1 MLDEI
6 GCGGTGRSPSNEA
19 AEGSSTDTRPA
30 GGPDIEIIVI
40 GGGLAGSEAALQIA
54 RLGGRVRLYEM
65 RPVQNTP
72 AHRTDRLAEI
82 VCSNSFK
89 SDQPYNASW
98 LLKEE
103 LRRLGSI
110 LISIADSVRVPAG
123 AALAVDREQFAARV
137 TETISSEANI
147 RLIREEMA
155 EIPGNGI
162 VVIASGPLTSPALS
176 ASIRRFCG
184 SEHLYFYDAISPI
197 VDAETIDYSRVYRA
211 SRYGKA
217 SGDYLNC
224 AMNRDEYKAFYE
236 ALVAAESVAIH
247 QFEEA
252 CYFESCL
259 PIEEL
264 ARRGIDTLRFGPMRP
279 VGLNDPVTG
288 KAPYAVVQLRQEDL
302 MKSSY
307 NIVGFQ
313 NHLKFMEQK
322 RIFRMIPGLEN
333 AEFLRLG
340 QIHRNTYINA
350 PQTLLATMAA
360 RQDGRIFFA
369 GQLAG
374 TEGYIENVASGLV
387 AGINAVRTAR
397 GEEPIILPEETAI
410 GALCRYVSTPQKHFA
425 PMNINFGLLPEIQT
439 PARTSKAEKQ
449 RLLCSRALEL
459 CTPLSKSTS
468 TA

>member
-1 MLDEI
+1 MAHHV
-6 GCGGTGRSPSNEA
+6 T
-19 AEGSSTDTRPA
+19 
-30 GGPDIEIIVI
+30 VI
-40 GGGLAGSEAALQIA
+40 GGGLAGSEAAWQIA
-54 RLGGRVRLYEM
+54 RLGEKVRLYEM
-65 RPVQNTP
+65 RPVRNTP

-82 VCSNSFK
+82 VCSNSLK

-110 LISIADSVRVPAG
+110 LIQIADSVRVPAG
-123 AALAVDREQFAARV
+123 AALAVDRERFAAKV
-137 TETISSEANI
+137 TEAISNEPNI
-147 RLIREEMA
+147 LLVREEFP
-155 EIPGNGI
+155 EIPNDGI
-162 VVIASGPLTSPALS
+162 VIVASGPLTSPSLS
-176 ASIRRFCG
+176 ESIRKFCG

-197 VDAETIDYSRVYRA
+197 VDAETIDHSRVYRA

-217 SGDYLNC
+217 SDDYLNC
-224 AMNRDEYKAFYE
+224 PMDREQYGAFYD
-236 ALVAAESVAIH
+236 ALISVESVAIH
-247 QFEEA
+247 EFEQA

-264 ARRGIDTLRFGPMRP
+264 ARRGRDTLRFGPMRP

-288 KAPYAVVQLRQEDL
+288 RAQYAVVQLRQEDL
-302 MKSSY
+302 MQSSY

-313 NHLKFMEQK
+313 NHLKFAAQK
-322 RIFRMIPGLEN
+322 QVFRMIPGLEN

-350 PQTLLATMAA
+350 PQTLLPTMAA
-360 RQDGRIFFA
+360 RRDPRVFFA

-387 AGINAVRTAR
+387 AGLNAVRQSR
-397 GEEPIILPEETAI
+397 GEEPLLMPDNTAI

-425 PMNINFGLLPEIQT
+425 PMNINFGLLPEIHNSG
-439 PARTSKAEKQ
+439 RTSKNEKH
-449 RLLCSRALEL
+449 RLLCGRSLDL
-459 CTPLSKSTS
+459 CRPESIS